1 MYKKLKSI
9 GCVGFAMLLGL
20 MSVFGYS
27 NTSYA
32 ATKNDFQLRYYAG
45 APSTVNILS
54 CTRIISASGK
64 DYVRVKASSF
74 YSQVSGGSF
83 TAVGSPKTVKKRLMI
98 LRHIS

>member
-9 GCVGFAMLLGL
+9 GCVGFAMLFGL

-32 ATKNDFQLRYYAG
+32 ATKNDFQLRYDAG

-74 YSQVSGGSF
+74 YS
-83 TAVGSPKTVKKRLMI
+83 
-98 LRHIS
+98 